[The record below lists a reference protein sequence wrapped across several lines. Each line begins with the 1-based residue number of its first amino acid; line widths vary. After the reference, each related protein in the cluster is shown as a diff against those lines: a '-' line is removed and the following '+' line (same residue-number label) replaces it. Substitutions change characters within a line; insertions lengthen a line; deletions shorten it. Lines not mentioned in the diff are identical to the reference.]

1 MSRMIQVRN
10 VPDRV
15 HRTLKVRAAQE
26 GVSLSD
32 FILVELKRLADR
44 PTMKELLERIA
55 RLEPVT
61 LTESAASAVRA
72 EREAR

>member
-1 MSRMIQVRN
+1 MIQVRN

-26 GVSLSD
+26 GLSLSD
-32 FILVELKRLADR
+32 YILRRLEQLADR

-55 RLEPVT
+55 ALEPVT
-61 LTESAASAVRA
+61 LTESAAGAVRA
-72 EREAR
+72 EREAH